1 VSAVYVLFTI
11 VLTAYG
17 QLALKWH
24 LDRTGPMPFES
35 IAACAFLLK
44 QLASP
49 LVISSFAS
57 AFLASLTWM
66 AALTRMELSVAY
78 PFMSLAFP
86 LVALLSVPLLGEHFT
101 ILKGIGTG
109 FILVGLF
116 LLSR

>member
-1 VSAVYVLFTI
+1 VSAIYVLVTI

-24 LDRTGPMPFES
+24 LDRSGPMPS
-35 IAACAFLLK
+35 DSLAACLFLLR
-44 QLASP
+44 QLAFP

-86 LVALLSVPLLGEHFT
+86 LVALVSVPLFGEQFT
-101 ILKGIGTG
+101 ILKATGTG
-109 FILVGLF
+109 FIMFGLF

>member
-1 VSAVYVLFTI
+1 
-11 VLTAYG
+11 
-17 QLALKWH
+17 
-24 LDRTGPMPFES
+24 
-35 IAACAFLLK
+35 
-44 QLASP
+44 
-49 LVISSFAS
+49 
-57 AFLASLTWM
+57 M

>member
-1 VSAVYVLFTI
+1 MSAVYILLTI
-11 VLTAYG
+11 TLTAYG

-24 LDRTGPMPFES
+24 LDRTGPMPS
-35 IAACAFLLK
+35 DSLGVCVFLLR
-44 QLASP
+44 QLAFP

-86 LVALLSVPLLGEHFT
+86 LVALLSVPLLGEQLT